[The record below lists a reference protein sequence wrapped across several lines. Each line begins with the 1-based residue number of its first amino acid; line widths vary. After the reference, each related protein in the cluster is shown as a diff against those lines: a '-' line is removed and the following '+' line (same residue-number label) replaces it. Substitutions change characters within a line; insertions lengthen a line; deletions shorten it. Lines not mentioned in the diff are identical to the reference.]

1 MLSLQVNIAL
11 AALRVALSQEYLCVD
26 HGLAAS
32 RTWESEASLRGER
45 ALALFKE
52 QNRLLLRE
60 LQRRLTAQ
68 VRSATSAEMQ
78 ASLRPCAPLLQAAAD
93 KVGKKRS
100 RKQAQAGQRKKHKGA
115 RGVELA

>member
-1 MLSLQVNIAL
+1 MLPLQVNIAL

-68 VRSATSAEMQ
+68 VRSATSGVEMQ
-78 ASLRPCAPLLQAAAD
+78 APL
-93 KVGKKRS
+93 
-100 RKQAQAGQRKKHKGA
+100 
-115 RGVELA
+115 

>member
-1 MLSLQVNIAL
+1 MLPLQVNIAL
-11 AALRVALSQEYLCVD
+11 VALRVALSQEYLCVD

-68 VRSATSAEMQ
+68 VRSATSAGSRDAKLLCDRAHRCCRQ
-78 ASLRPCAPLLQAAAD
+78 LRTRSGRRGA
-93 KVGKKRS
+93 GSKR
-100 RKQAQAGQRKKHKGA
+100 RRERGRNTRGRGA
-115 RGVELA
+115 

>member
-1 MLSLQVNIAL
+1 MLPLQVTL
-11 AALRVALSQEYLCVD
+11 VALRVALSQEYLCVD

-100 RKQAQAGQRKKHKGA
+100 RKQAQAGQRKKRKGA
-115 RGVELA
+115 RGV